1 MIKLERIGLASVVLA
16 LVACGGEPKPAKSP
30 EPVAA
35 ADAKSDMPDMSGG
48 KDDAKAEKKA
58 EKAEDKAE
66 KKAEKAGAGGGML
79 TAVAMKWAPAKKGT
93 GKVSAIEV
101 KADGT
106 VTVDGKTAAK
116 IAGDQVQ
123 DATGATVVT
132 VSVDGSLVGSAF
144 KTGLYKFQGDDLA
157 VESGAKVAIGDDG
170 TVTVTKDG
178 KDEPMGK
185 FEGANA
191 TSKRAALVVFAML
204 VSPKEDTTKKAA
216 DPKGAAAAKKA
227 EPAKPAEKAGGKK

>member
-79 TAVAMKWAPAKKGT
+79 NAAAMKWAPAKKGT

-106 VTVDGKTAAK
+106 VTVDGKAAAK

-157 VESGAKVAIGDDG
+157 VESGAKVAISDDG
-170 TVTVTKDG
+170 AVTVTKDG

-204 VSPKEDTTKKAA
+204 VTPKEDTSKKA
-216 DPKGAAAAKKA
+216 DPKGATAAKKG
-227 EPAKPAEKAGGKK
+227 EPTKPAEKAAGKK